1 VKRLALVHQIPAMD
15 EPVMHAQA
23 LHEVTSVYD
32 GPVIWGDELLEVPW
46 E

>member
-1 VKRLALVHQIPAMD
+1 MHQRPEMD
-15 EPVMHAQA
+15 EPVRHAQA
-23 LHEVTSVYD
+23 LHEVKSVYD